1 MQVGEVLLAPEAAAL
16 GLEIRVVGND
26 SGEKVSILAGTL
38 ARLDRDAPHY
48 GRKNYND
55 FNTFYLQAAS
65 GTKGGS
71 SGSPVIDSQGRAVGL
86 NAGGKNKAASAY
98 YLPLERVV
106 RALHLLQQHWPLGG
120 CISSSWSAAAV
131 SRGDLQ
137 TTFMFK
143 GFDEVR
149 RLGLRKDTEGVVRA
163 ANARSHGAP
172 GATGEGVHAV
182 GMLVVEATVPGSP
195 ADSVL
200 EPGDVLVR
208 MNGQVMSHF
217 LALEEMLDD
226 AVGQSVDIE
235 LERGGQPV
243 TLTIPVTDLHSVTPS
258 SMLELAGGSLHA
270 LSYQQART
278 NRAQLGQVYVAEP
291 GYVLG
296 RAAVPKFAIIT
307 AVDGVATPD
316 MQTAAKGLTMLQHG
330 ARVPLEYYTFNER
343 HRRHTAI
350 LQVDRQ
356 WYGGPVHW
364 VRDDAAGAWHPSM
377 ELPVLLSPG
386 WDSVIAPAAAASRAG
401 KAANQADKVQ
411 ADGSVCNG
419 VVAEDM
425 VMQVSVPDSQQAMA
439 DAGQQQKN
447 GMHPIVAASRRKLSK
462 GTTGAAA
469 AGTANGSSAV
479 PDRQGKAQ
487 TGVKRTTRSSTTF
500 AADAAVYGSAKKA
513 EAAVSNSTIIQAAA
527 TAAAANL
534 KCSSSEAMTKAVEEA
549 MRASLVLVD
558 VDIPLVALS
567 DGVHAR
573 SFQGCGLV
581 VYHGEHMGLVLVDRN
596 TVAIGTCDINLSFGA
611 HPAELPG
618 AVRFLHPLH
627 NFALV
632 SYTPAALPAEAR
644 AKVRAAQLLVSPT
657 LARGDRCRLV
667 GLSKS
672 LRIMQRTSNVTS
684 ATVALTIP
692 SAEVPRFRAVHEE
705 VVKLD
710 HDFGSTF
717 SGVLTNEEGQ
727 VRALWGSYAEQVRR
741 LKLPNSAWCAEI
753 SAMLCS
759 NIMQQFFWLCSVL
772 SDDWHCA
779 EVLMTVT
786 VLRFYWQ
793 CW

>member
-1 MQVGEVLLAPEAAAL
+1 M
-16 GLEIRVVGND
+16 
-26 SGEKVSILAGTL
+26 
-38 ARLDRDAPHY
+38 
-48 GRKNYND
+48 
-55 FNTFYLQAAS
+55 
-65 GTKGGS
+65 
-71 SGSPVIDSQGRAVGL
+71 
-86 NAGGKNKAASAY
+86 
-98 YLPLERVV
+98 
-106 RALHLLQQHWPLGG
+106 
-120 CISSSWSAAAV
+120 
-131 SRGDLQ
+131 
-137 TTFMFK
+137 
-143 GFDEVR
+143 
-149 RLGLRKDTEGVVRA
+149 
-163 ANARSHGAP
+163 
-172 GATGEGVHAV
+172 
-182 GMLVVEATVPGSP
+182 VP
-195 ADSVL
+195 A
-200 EPGDVLVR
+200 
-208 MNGQVMSHF
+208 
-217 LALEEMLDD
+217 
-226 AVGQSVDIE
+226 
-235 LERGGQPV
+235 
-243 TLTIPVTDLHSVTPS
+243 
-258 SMLELAGGSLHA
+258 
-270 LSYQQART
+270 
-278 NRAQLGQVYVAEP
+278 

-581 VYHGEHMGLVLVDRN
+581 VYHGEHMGLVLV
-596 TVAIGTCDINLSFGA
+596 S
-611 HPAELPG
+611 G
-618 AVRFLHPLH
+618 AV
-627 NFALV
+627 AG
-632 SYTPAALPAEAR
+632 SY
-644 AKVRAAQLLVSPT
+644 
-657 LARGDRCRLV
+657 C
-667 GLSKS
+667 
-672 LRIMQRTSNVTS
+672 
-684 ATVALTIP
+684 
-692 SAEVPRFRAVHEE
+692 
-705 VVKLD
+705 
-710 HDFGSTF
+710 
-717 SGVLTNEEGQ
+717 
-727 VRALWGSYAEQVRR
+727 ALWKHMLAMACAWLIGGTFAQV
-741 LKLPNSAWCAEI
+741 CAL
-753 SAMLCS
+753 AVVCACLVAR
-759 NIMQQFFWLCSVL
+759 SVL
-772 SDDWHCA
+772 PRLGWWCFMRA
-779 EVLMTVT
+779 YVCV
-786 VLRFYWQ
+786 
-793 CW
+793 